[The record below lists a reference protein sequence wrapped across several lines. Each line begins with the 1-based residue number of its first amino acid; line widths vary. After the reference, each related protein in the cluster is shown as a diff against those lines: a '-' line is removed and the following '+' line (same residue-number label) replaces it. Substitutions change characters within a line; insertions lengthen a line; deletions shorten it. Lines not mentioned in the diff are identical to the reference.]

1 MLERLHAL
9 LLRRM
14 NKLMGQLDHTGAAGG
29 MGDVEFPFPLVDLAE
44 LRLQGNALLAENQL
58 EAAEARFREGLQ
70 HAPHDVPLLICL
82 GYTLKEQG
90 RLSEARIPLRRAV
103 LDSTN
108 PEIFDAFYLLGEIS
122 ATQNDWDDAKRQY
135 RSALACKPDF
145 ELARQAL
152 ERIEPTPI
160 SNEGTP

>member
-1 MLERLHAL
+1 MTALADTRINADLML
-9 LLRRM
+9 
-14 NKLMGQLDHTGAAGG
+14 
-29 MGDVEFPFPLVDLAE
+29 
-44 LRLQGNALLAENQL
+44 
-58 EAAEARFREGLQ
+58 
-70 HAPHDVPLLICL
+70 
-82 GYTLKEQG
+82 
-90 RLSEARIPLRRAV
+90 RAV
-103 LDSTN
+103 VDSTN

>member
-1 MLERLHAL
+1 
-9 LLRRM
+9 
-14 NKLMGQLDHTGAAGG
+14 
-29 MGDVEFPFPLVDLAE
+29 
-44 LRLQGNALLAENQL
+44 
-58 EAAEARFREGLQ
+58 
-70 HAPHDVPLLICL
+70 LLICL

-103 LDSTN
+103 VDSTN

-152 ERIEPTPI
+152 ERIEL
-160 SNEGTP
+160 NGGTP